1 MIRWVKLLAVVRMPG
16 MRIVRRNHEGTLHCL
31 IIRLLRSAL
40 CKGDALQHIREERT
54 SRTLLGLRTRLLIVE
69 NRQHL
74 GSILG
79 ISRRQSLYARPAHR
93 QIIESSR
100 RDKLIVHTEGAG
112 RSGIS
117 QIEIE
122 VEDIFFLDIQF
133 AGNHVHQQ
141 ITLFQFIV
149 DDAEDREHILLLTQL
164 HAIVHLAVEVDSEIA
179 DLQQR
184 SLDMEQER
192 LRMHRILALYDHS
205 TRQSE
210 WTVEPG

>member
-1 MIRWVKLLAVVRMPG
+1 M
-16 MRIVRRNHEGTLHCL
+16 
-31 IIRLLRSAL
+31 
-40 CKGDALQHIREERT
+40 
-54 SRTLLGLRTRLLIVE
+54 
-69 NRQHL
+69 
-74 GSILG
+74 
-79 ISRRQSLYARPAHR
+79 Y
-93 QIIESSR
+93 
-100 RDKLIVHTEGAG
+100 TEGAG

-149 DDAEDREHILLLTQL
+149 DDAEDREHILLLAQL

-179 DLQQR
+179 DLQQWA
-184 SLDMEQER
+184 LDMEQER